1 MALDDRKEY
10 GALPTDG
17 LPEGSYDV
25 AGPLVFLNSLA
36 KKVPS
41 YKKFLDD
48 VVTAEDQGFDIWDMF
63 SSFRDPI
70 KGELTYDIGT
80 AYTGKTLPKYK
91 NSEEILQDTS
101 AMTLDDYLDDSEIKK
116 VLGNAARG
124 VKVGEVEGD
133 NLNLAGGLT
142 IRGAPN
148 EYTALYVG
156 PSKNRGRFSE
166 QEIIDH
172 EVGHVVQEKFKMPI
186 GTNSTIAPE
195 WLRFLKATGR
205 ISDEVF
211 LNATRTRDPQ
221 ESLTGN
227 WDYDE
232 GYRTS
237 MGEAFARAGA
247 NITQTGQRPRLSD
260 FEEYGFPIKREN
272 MWEFYDEDV
281 NKARDWRVNRGGA
294 LWNFKP

>member
-1 MALDDRKEY
+1 MALDDRKKY
-10 GALPTDG
+10 GALPPPD

-36 KKVPS
+36 RKVPS
-41 YKKFLDD
+41 YKPILDD
-48 VVTAEDQGFDIWDMF
+48 VIAAENKGFDIWDTF

-70 KGELTYDIGT
+70 KGELMYDTGT

-91 NSEEILQDTS
+91 NSEEMLQDTS
-101 AMTLDDYLDDSEIKK
+101 AMTLDEYLDDSEIKK

-124 VKVGEVEGD
+124 VKVGQVEGD
-133 NLNLAGGLT
+133 RLNLAGGLT

-148 EYTALYVG
+148 EYTALFVG

-172 EVGHVVQEKFKMPI
+172 EVGHVVQEKFGMPI
-186 GTNSTIAPE
+186 GTNPTIAAE
-195 WLRFLKATGR
+195 WLRFLKSQGR
-205 ISDEVF
+205 ISDEVY
-211 LNATRTRDPQ
+211 LNATRTRNPQ

-227 WDYDE
+227 WDHDE
-232 GYRTS
+232 AYRTS

-260 FEEYGFPIKREN
+260 FAEQGFPIKREDL
-272 MWEFYDEDV
+272 WEFYDQDV
-281 NKARDWRVNRGGA
+281 KKAKDWRVNRGGA

>member
-10 GALPTDG
+10 GVLPTDG

-25 AGPLVFLNSLA
+25 AGPIVFLNSLA

-41 YKKFLDD
+41 YKQFLDD
-48 VVTAEDQGFDIWDMF
+48 VKVAEDQGFDIWELDRA
-63 SSFRDPI
+63 FRDPI
-70 KGELTYDIGT
+70 KGELMYDTGT

-91 NSEEILQDTS
+91 DSEELLQDTS
-101 AMTLDDYLDDSEIKK
+101 AMTLYDYLDDSEIKK
-116 VLGNAARG
+116 VLGNAAKG
-124 VKVGEVEGD
+124 VKIGEVEGD
-133 NLNLAGGLT
+133 KLNLAGGLT

-148 EYTALYVG
+148 EYTALFVG
-156 PSKNRGRFSE
+156 PSKNRGRLSE

-172 EVGHVVQEKFKMPI
+172 EVGHVVQEKFGMPI
-186 GTNSTIAPE
+186 GTNPTIAAE

-205 ISDEVF
+205 ISDEVY
-211 LNATRTRDPQ
+211 LNATRTRNPQ
-221 ESLTGN
+221 ESLTGDF
-227 WDYDE
+227 DYDE

-237 MGEAFARAGA
+237 MGEAYARAGA

-260 FEEYGFPIKREN
+260 FAEQGFPIKRED
-272 MWEFYDEDV
+272 MWEFYNEDV

>member
-1 MALDDRKEY
+1 MRLETQ
-10 GALPTDG
+10 L
-17 LPEGSYDV
+17 
-25 AGPLVFLNSLA
+25 
-36 KKVPS
+36 
-41 YKKFLDD
+41 
-48 VVTAEDQGFDIWDMF
+48 
-63 SSFRDPI
+63 
-70 KGELTYDIGT
+70 KGELMYDTGT

-91 NSEEILQDTS
+91 DSEELLQDTS

-116 VLGNAARG
+116 VLGNAAKG
-124 VKVGEVEGD
+124 VKIGEVEGD
-133 NLNLAGGLT
+133 KLNLAGGLT

-148 EYTALYVG
+148 EYTALFVG
-156 PSKNRGRFSE
+156 PSKNRGRLSE

-172 EVGHVVQEKFKMPI
+172 EVGHVVQEKFGMPI
-186 GTNSTIAPE
+186 GTNPKIAAE

-205 ISDEVF
+205 ISDEVY
-211 LNATRTRDPQ
+211 LNATRTRNPQ
-221 ESLTGN
+221 ESLTGD

-237 MGEAFARAGA
+237 MGEAYARAGA

-260 FEEYGFPIKREN
+260 FAEQGFPIKRED

>member
-10 GALPTDG
+10 GVLPTDG

-25 AGPLVFLNSLA
+25 AGPIVFLNSLA

-41 YKKFLDD
+41 YKQFLDD
-48 VVTAEDQGFDIWDMF
+48 VKVAEDQGFDIWELDRA
-63 SSFRDPI
+63 FRDPI
-70 KGELTYDIGT
+70 KGELMYDTGT

-91 NSEEILQDTS
+91 DSEELLQDTS

-116 VLGNAARG
+116 VLGNAAKG
-124 VKVGEVEGD
+124 VKIGEVEGD
-133 NLNLAGGLT
+133 KLNLAGGLT

-148 EYTALYVG
+148 EYTALFVG
-156 PSKNRGRFSE
+156 PSKNRGRLSE

-172 EVGHVVQEKFKMPI
+172 EVGHVVQEKFGMPI
-186 GTNSTIAPE
+186 GTNPKIAAE

-205 ISDEVF
+205 ISDEVY
-211 LNATRTRDPQ
+211 LN
-221 ESLTGN
+221 
-227 WDYDE
+227 DE

-237 MGEAFARAGA
+237 MGEAYARAGA

-260 FEEYGFPIKREN
+260 FAEQGFPIKRED
-272 MWEFYDEDV
+272 MWEFYNEDV

>member
-10 GALPTDG
+10 GVLPTDG

-41 YKKFLDD
+41 YKQFLDD
-48 VVTAEDQGFDIWDMF
+48 VKVAENQGFDIWELDRA
-63 SSFRDPI
+63 FRDPI
-70 KGELTYDIGT
+70 KGELMYDTGT

-91 NSEEILQDTS
+91 DSEELLQDTS

-116 VLGNAARG
+116 VLGNAAKG
-124 VKVGEVEGD
+124 VKIGEVEGD
-133 NLNLAGGLT
+133 KLNLAGGLT

-148 EYTALYVG
+148 EYTALFVG
-156 PSKNRGRFSE
+156 PSKNRGRLSE

-172 EVGHVVQEKFKMPI
+172 EVGHVVQEKFGMPI
-186 GTNSTIAPE
+186 GTNPIIAAE

-205 ISDEVF
+205 ISDEVY
-211 LNATRTRDPQ
+211 LNATRTRNPQ
-221 ESLTGN
+221 ESLTGDF
-227 WDYDE
+227 DYDE

-237 MGEAFARAGA
+237 MGEAYARAGA

-260 FEEYGFPIKREN
+260 FAEQGFPIKRED
-272 MWEFYDEDV
+272 MWEFYNEDV